1 MSPGDQAPAP
11 FSSWFGPIAWWRW
24 AIFAAAGS
32 AVHLALPLWLDAAQR
47 RPVLLVAVLVG
58 GAALGVLMGR
68 HDARRALRPRRA
80 DRAGLPGAGAIV
92 VGLSGAALILAQAL
106 TEAVVPYVPLVIA
119 ACGAAGITG
128 ARSRDRAL
136 ADAVSRA

>member
-1 MSPGDQAPAP
+1 MSPGDQVPRP

-32 AVHLALPLWLDAAQR
+32 AVHLALPLWVDSAQR

-58 GAALGVLMGR
+58 SAVVGVLMGR

-80 DRAGLPGAGAIV
+80 DRAGLPGAGAVV

-106 TEAVVPYVPLVIA
+106 TEAVVLYLPLVVA

-136 ADAVSRA
+136 ADAVPRA